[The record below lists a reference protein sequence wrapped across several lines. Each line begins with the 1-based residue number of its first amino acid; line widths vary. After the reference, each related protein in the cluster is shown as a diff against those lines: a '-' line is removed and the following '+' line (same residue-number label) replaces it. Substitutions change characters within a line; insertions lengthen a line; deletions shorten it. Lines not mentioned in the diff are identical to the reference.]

1 MQVKTHAPVLD
12 LQSSLVGMLVR
23 FTHMA
28 RMVMFV
34 RTMFS
39 CMLMAVGLIGATVR
53 MFMAVFVMVS
63 VRMGVGMLVTVF
75 LSIVR
80 VLMRVGMAVLMFML
94 MSMFMFPFHNA
105 FSRSRV

>member
-39 CMLMAVGLIGATVR
+39 CMLMIMFVLLPGVR
-53 MFMAVFVMVS
+53 MF
-63 VRMGVGMLVTVF
+63 VRMLMFVLMGMTVRVFMRVLLAIMYMLVA
-75 LSIVR
+75 
-80 VLMRVGMAVLMFML
+80 VGMAVL
-94 MSMFMFPFHNA
+94 
-105 FSRSRV
+105 V